1 MMHTY
6 RVSRLQSGPM
16 KGLLLLSCEQNM
28 SVEISPDILLKD
40 KSKVYRPPSENG
52 FEMLKYPPIWLWL
65 TFLN

>member
-6 RVSRLQSGPM
+6 RISRQQSEAVALTSASG
-16 KGLLLLSCEQNM
+16 QNM

-40 KSKVYRPPSENG
+40 KSKIVVPSKSYDK
-52 FEMLKYPPIWLWL
+52 LKYPLIWLWL